1 MSFSAGSGYIEL
13 TVAVGSDAEPG
24 VTVLTAE
31 ALTVR
36 TTQDTLETAGQ
47 GSSRRGRLSHRGMR
61 RQERGAV
68 MARRRGPS
76 EIM

>member
-1 MSFSAGSGYIEL
+1 VSFSAGSGYIEL

-36 TTQDTLETAGQ
+36 TTQDTLETD
-47 GSSRRGRLSHRGMR
+47 RGR
-61 RQERGAV
+61 AV
-68 MARRRGPS
+68 EVACRIVG
-76 EIM
+76 